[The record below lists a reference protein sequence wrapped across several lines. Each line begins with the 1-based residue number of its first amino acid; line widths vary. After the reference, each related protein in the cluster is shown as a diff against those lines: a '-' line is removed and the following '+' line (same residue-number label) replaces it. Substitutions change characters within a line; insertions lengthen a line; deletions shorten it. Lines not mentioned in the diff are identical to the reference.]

1 LSLIKMRSLLLISL
15 LITCHALA
23 DEPGNFQLQPV
34 YRMKPVA
41 GRQEFMPGN
50 DFRLEKRRAEV
61 EAVAFRAVCTNVW
74 PPGLVPIFAVE
85 KTNRIELR
93 RRPAFGVEN
102 SSEPLF
108 YALARSDELETPKIA
123 GTWDCIATRGPETKE
138 FFGWEFAIEDDKV
151 AGRFDPF
158 TSFRFARLAGGTFR
172 SNRLELR
179 IEYLNDVY
187 IVQGEW
193 RDAKLEGKWWHSDQ
207 SESGTWQATRADA
220 LLPPGTN
227 LVALYEWRH
236 PNGERRYLVEGDA
249 PGPAWER
256 APIPLCRVWKREL

>member
-1 LSLIKMRSLLLISL
+1 MRSPLLISWL
-15 LITCHALA
+15 LACRCFAG
-23 DEPGNFQLQPV
+23 ENGNFQVQPV
-34 YRMKPVA
+34 YRMKTVE
-41 GRQEFMPGN
+41 GRQGFMAGN

-61 EAVAFRAVCTNVW
+61 DAVAFRAVCTNAW

-108 YALARSDELETPKIA
+108 YALPRNDEVEAPKLA
-123 GTWDCIATRGPETKE
+123 GSWDCIATRGPDSKE
-138 FFGWEFAIEDDKV
+138 FFGWDLAIEDDKV
-151 AGRFDPF
+151 AGRFDQF

-193 RDAKLEGKWWHSDQ
+193 RDAKLKGKWWHSDQ
-207 SESGTWQATRADA
+207 SESGTWEATRSDA
-220 LLPPGTN
+220 ILPPATN
-227 LVALYEWRH
+227 IVALYEWRH
-236 PNGERRYLVEGDA
+236 PNGERRYLIEGETA
-249 PGPAWER
+249 GPAWER
-256 APIPLCRVWKREL
+256 ASIPLCRVWKREL